1 MFVFTVLLV
10 LAIMWI
16 RKLLFDWKSVV
27 STSAARM
34 AITASTPIISISV
47 KPWLRR
53 VAAGFVV
60 AEFSFIAVLLFV
72 ILFVLVRPIFD
83 RNFPK
88 FLTRISHL
96 NNSQYYGICCRDHL

>member
-1 MFVFTVLLV
+1 M
-10 LAIMWI
+10 
-16 RKLLFDWKSVV
+16 
-27 STSAARM
+27 
-34 AITASTPIISISV
+34 
-47 KPWLRR
+47 
-53 VAAGFVV
+53 AAGFVV